1 MRLCELS
8 VSENGK
14 SKYTNR
20 SSMNQRSNAVNLPTK
35 RELRS
40 RREIKKM
47 RVAGLV
53 VWQAH
58 QAAAQLLKPGV
69 TTAEL
74 NQAYRDTFAEY
85 DAKPLFLGY
94 GARAGIPA
102 FPAET
107 CISVNEEVVHGIPG
121 SRKLVEGDIVSL
133 DTGCKID
140 GWCGDAAVTHAIGEI
155 DSESR
160 KLMDVTL
167 GVLNYSIEL
176 METKTMWSEICKL
189 MESYV
194 VDQGFFVVEDM
205 VGHGI
210 GKSLHEPPQVPNYYN
225 EILMQQGDFDLR
237 PGVVIAV
244 EPMVNIGT
252 SDLDTLKDGWTVV
265 TKNRKNSAHF
275 EHTIAITKDGPV
287 RLTGPPDDEEL
298 KDMPQWLH
306 DKSKWV
312 VW

>member
-1 MRLCELS
+1 
-8 VSENGK
+8 
-14 SKYTNR
+14 
-20 SSMNQRSNAVNLPTK
+20 MNIQAK

-40 RREIKKM
+40 PREIRKM
-47 RVAGLV
+47 RTAGLV

-58 QAAAQLLKPGV
+58 QAAAALLAPDV
-69 TTAEL
+69 TTEEI
-74 NQAYRDTFAEY
+74 NQAYRDTFLQYEAT
-85 DAKPLFLGY
+85 PLFLGY
-94 GARAGIPA
+94 GARDGVPA

-107 CISVNEEVVHGIPG
+107 CISINEEVVHGIPG
-121 SRKLVEGDIVSL
+121 PRKIKEGDIVSL
-133 DTGCKID
+133 DTGCKIA
-140 GWCGDAAVTHAIGEI
+140 GWCGDAAVTHAIGQI
-155 DSESR
+155 DAQSE
-160 KLMDVTL
+160 KLLEVTL

-176 METKTMWSEICKL
+176 MSTKTKWSEICKL

-194 VDQGFFVVEDM
+194 LDQGLFVVEEM

-210 GKSLHEPPQVPNYYN
+210 GKELHEAPQASNYFN
-225 EILMQQGDFDLR
+225 DLIMQTQDFDLK

-252 SDLDTLKDGWTVV
+252 KELVTLDDGWTVV
-265 TKNRKNSAHF
+265 TETGQNSAHF

-287 RLTGPPDDEEL
+287 RLTGPPSDEEL
-298 KDMPQWLH
+298 ADMPEWLH

>member
-1 MRLCELS
+1 M
-8 VSENGK
+8 
-14 SKYTNR
+14 
-20 SSMNQRSNAVNLPTK
+20 
-35 RELRS
+35 
-40 RREIKKM
+40 
-47 RVAGLV
+47 V

-58 QAAAQLLKPGV
+58 QAAAALLAPGV
-69 TTAEL
+69 TTEEI
-74 NQAYRDTFAEY
+74 NQAYRDTFLQY

-94 GARAGIPA
+94 GGGPEVPP

-121 SRKLVEGDIVSL
+121 PRKLKEGDIVSL
-133 DTGCKID
+133 DTGCKIA
-140 GWCGDAAVTHAIGEI
+140 GWCGDAAVTHAIGKI
-155 DSESR
+155 DAQSE
-160 KLMDVTL
+160 KLMEVTL
-167 GVLNYSIEL
+167 GVLDYSIEL
-176 METKTMWSEICKL
+176 MSTKTKWSEICKL

-194 VDQGFFVVEDM
+194 VDRGFFVVEEM

-210 GKSLHEPPQVPNYYN
+210 GKELHEAPQVPNYFN
-225 EILMQQGDFDLR
+225 DLLMQTQDFDLK

-252 SDLDTLKDGWTVV
+252 KELVTLDDGWTVV
-265 TKNRKNSAHF
+265 TETGQNSAHF

-287 RLTGPPDDEEL
+287 RLTGPPSDEEL
-298 KDMPQWLH
+298 EGMPDWLH

>member
-1 MRLCELS
+1 
-8 VSENGK
+8 
-14 SKYTNR
+14 
-20 SSMNQRSNAVNLPTK
+20 MNIPAK

-40 RREIKKM
+40 PREIRKM
-47 RVAGLV
+47 RTAGLV

-58 QAAAQLLKPGV
+58 QAAARLLAPGV
-69 TTAEL
+69 TTAEI
-74 NQAYRDTFAEY
+74 NQAYRDTFLQY
-85 DAKPLFLGY
+85 QAKPLFLGY
-94 GARAGIPA
+94 GAGPGVPP

-121 SRKLVEGDIVSL
+121 SRKLKEGDIVSL
-133 DTGCKID
+133 DTGCKIA
-140 GWCGDAAVTHAIGEI
+140 GWCGDAAVTHAIGKI
-155 DSESR
+155 DAESE
-160 KLMDVTL
+160 KLMEVTL

-176 METKTMWSEICKL
+176 MSTKTKWSEICKL

-194 VDQGFFVVEDM
+194 VDQGLFVVEDM

-210 GKSLHEPPQVPNYYN
+210 GKELHEAPQVPNYFN
-225 EILMQQGDFDLR
+225 DLLMQTQDFDLK

-252 SDLDTLKDGWTVV
+252 KELVTLADGWTVV
-265 TKNRKNSAHF
+265 TKTHQNSAHF

-287 RLTGPPDDEEL
+287 RLTGPPSDEEL
-298 KDMPQWLH
+298 EAMPEWLH